1 MCEGWLAQGEQI
13 QQEVAMTG
21 GIHITDKE
29 SEHAGVLVMCS
40 VPGPVAYEHVRLSLC
55 VEVGVVSKGRH
66 KLVLSHMH
74 YLIPQAQQEVGMGEE
89 QAVVKHSALDSL
101 MMW

>member
-29 SEHAGVLVMCS
+29 SEHAEVLVMCS
-40 VPGPVAYEHVRLSLC
+40 VPGPVT
-55 VEVGVVSKGRH
+55 
-66 KLVLSHMH
+66 
-74 YLIPQAQQEVGMGEE
+74 
-89 QAVVKHSALDSL
+89 
-101 MMW
+101 